1 MQEEPR
7 PFRTH
12 PPRYSSAPLPA
23 SRYVPGSGAA
33 HPGQRTEAAGPGTPA
48 SEPLLPCERWGEQ
61 ASYIH
66 GVDLFNHAFWWEA
79 HEAWESLWAR
89 AEGTQRLFLQ
99 GLIQLAAAL
108 LKHHVRSAAGSV
120 SLARE
125 ARGKLVAVC
134 QRERLARG
142 ERFMG
147 VDVPAL
153 LQAIDAAFA
162 PVFQAER
169 HGVVPPLAAPLVL
182 ELGGS

>member
-12 PPRYSSAPLPA
+12 PPRYGSAPLPA
-23 SRYVPGSGAA
+23 SRYVPGSGAE
-33 HPGQRTEAAGPGTPA
+33 HPGERVEAAGPEPQL
-48 SEPLLPCERWGEQ
+48 SEPLLPRERWGEQ

-66 GVDLFNHAFWWEA
+66 GIDLFNHAFWWEA
-79 HEAWESLWAR
+79 HETWEGLWAR

-108 LKHHVRSAAGSV
+108 LKHHVRSAAGCV

-142 ERFMG
+142 GRFMG

-182 ELGGS
+182 ELDGR

>member
-7 PFRTH
+7 PFPAH
-12 PPRYSSAPLPA
+12 PPRYGSAPLPVN
-23 SRYVPGSGAA
+23 RYVPGSGAA
-33 HPGQRTEAAGPGTPA
+33 HPDKTAEASGAGTLA
-48 SEPLLPCERWGEQ
+48 SEPLLPREQ
-61 ASYIH
+61 WEEQVGYIH

-182 ELGGS
+182 ELSGS